1 MKKIALF
8 LIALLLPLVASA
20 YDFKVDGIAYNN
32 ITPNGETNTYY
43 AEVTYGDDYYRG
55 TVVIPSQVTWNG
67 RTYSVTT
74 IGGYA
79 FADCTQLEH
88 VVIPNSVLYIGCN
101 SFSGCT
107 KLENIT
113 LPESLVKI
121 FHTVWSNDRGAFQ
134 GCTSLKSVYLPAS
147 LARPGYLEVSIGTAA
162 FMGCTSLKTVYI
174 AGTETTIHTV
184 CTFADCTSLQDFVS
198 CIKQPENMEQRTFT
212 NLPST
217 ARLLVPDGTS
227 SAYKQ
232 LEGWNMF
239 KSVYER
245 SSYSQFFAIVTAG
258 LGGKVSWDGES
269 VAVGT
274 HVKGVAKGQ
283 SITFTVTPDEGKHLL
298 RLLKDG
304 QDVTSSVSNG
314 KYTVSNIQKDFT
326 LEAVFEEGSNPQGA
340 GGTATLSI
348 EPFSIKGGETQQMLI
363 DVNNP
368 DDDITSVE
376 FYMQLPQGLSIAM
389 ENGEAAVDI
398 AGRTTWKNHTLTV
411 NTSDGH
417 FMLYSSSNATLSGTS
432 GAVISVKLQAA
443 SNFNGGDI
451 RLTKQTLNTPVP
463 VTSKPGDYTYTIKG
477 DDTPP
482 VGDFITFADPI
493 VEALCLYYWD
503 TNKDGGLTKQEAA
516 AVTSLGDVFCLDPN
530 KTKSWQDSNGSKDGL
545 VHGNFTSFDE
555 LQYFTGLT
563 AIDEGAFYSQQSL
576 QSITLPASIKTIGK
590 YAFYYCWNL
599 KAINVPNSV
608 ETIGD
613 GAFSSCKNA
622 ESLVL
627 GRSVK
632 TIGDAAFRGCGKLTE
647 VTIHEGCT
655 SIGGSAF
662 YDCTKLTKLTLP
674 ASLKSVGSYML
685 AYVDNNVNIYLGSK
699 DLWQQLNIVY
709 LADDNEDEDGI
720 VEQSDYRLYYNGQE
734 LTEVELPQTMTS
746 IGNNFKNCQSIK
758 SLTIPKTV
766 TSMAV
771 LAFNGCRNL
780 TSVTSY
786 IENPFY
792 IEDAVFEYTNPNTH
806 SDVFTSATLYVP
818 KGTKAKYQSQYGWK
832 NFKNIVEMGGDEPAA
847 QLEVSF
853 QMNAVDGVVYDEQ
866 FNVRVTAKNIGSDTF
881 VGDLFAY
888 YRKQNEDGS
897 WSGRGGLS
905 INQTIGPDKTGWAG
919 YRMAPEGKQPGHYKY
934 EYGYRTGSGQEVT
947 VGEVEFDYL
956 PDDRYVTIVSFDN
969 YKMITYCNE
978 NDLDFS
984 NVSGLKA
991 YTAGGFNTATSEVMM
1006 MRVTDVPAQTGVLLV
1021 GDFPHAYRVPK
1032 NTSSTIYV
1040 NMLVG
1045 VLESHYVTRDTD
1057 DGYTNYVFKDGA
1069 KGLAFYLANQ
1079 GIGSYVWDNEAYLQV
1094 PTQAAAS
1101 RSVITLK
1108 FDDTNSITDMENN
1121 GQPFDVYSLSGL
1133 LMKRGVTSLDQLPSG
1148 IYIVNGRK
1156 VVKK

>member
-8 LIALLLPLVASA
+8 LMALLLPLVASA

-67 RTYSVTT
+67 RTYSVTQ

-101 SFSGCT
+101 TFCGCT

-121 FHTVWSNDRGAFQ
+121 YHTVWSNDRGAFQ

-147 LARPGYLEVSIGTAA
+147 LARPGYLEVSIGTGA
-162 FMGCTSLKTVYI
+162 FMGCTSLKTVYV

-198 CIKQPENMEQRTFT
+198 CITQPENMEQRTFT

-245 SSYSQFFAIVTAG
+245 SSYSQVFAIVTAG

-274 HVKGVAKGQ
+274 HVKSVAKGQ

-298 RLLKDG
+298 HLLKDG

-326 LEAVFEEGSNPQGA
+326 LEAVFEDGSNPQGA

-376 FYMQLPQGLSIAM
+376 FYMQLPKGLTIAM

-432 GAVISVKLQAA
+432 GAVISVKLQAN
-443 SNFNGGDI
+443 STFNGGDI
-451 RLTKQTLNTPVP
+451 RLAKQVLNTPVP
-463 VTSKPGDYTYTIKG
+463 VTSKPADYTYTIKG

-482 VGDFITFADPI
+482 VGDFITFVDPI

-516 AVTSLGDVFCLDPN
+516 AVTSLGDVFCHDPN
-530 KTKSWQDSNGSKDGL
+530 KTKSWQDSDGSKDGL

-590 YAFYYCWNL
+590 SAFYYCWNL

-608 ETIGD
+608 ETIGE
-613 GAFSSCKNA
+613 GAFSGCKNA
-622 ESLVL
+622 ENLVL
-627 GRSVK
+627 GNSVK
-632 TIGDAAFRGCGKLTE
+632 TIGNAAFRGCGKLTE
-647 VTIHEGCT
+647 VTIPGGCV

-662 YDCTKLTKLTLP
+662 FDCAKLTKVILP
-674 ASLKSVGSYML
+674 ASLKNVGAYML
-685 AYVDNNVNIYLGSK
+685 AYAENTVNIYLGSK

-720 VEQSDYRLYYNGQE
+720 VEQSEYRLYYNGQE
-734 LTEVELPQTMTS
+734 LTEVELPQTMTT

-780 TSVTSY
+780 TSVSSY

-792 IEDAVFEYTNPNTH
+792 IEDAAFEYTDPNTH
-806 SDVFTSATLYVP
+806 KDVFTSATLYVP

-832 NFKNIVEMGGDEPAA
+832 NFKNIVEMGGGEEVQPLLAVSVKHNNVVDNIAYSDR
-847 QLEVSF
+847 LEVSR
-853 QMNAVDGVVYDEQ
+853 QW
-866 FNVRVTAKNIGSDTF
+866 KNISDNSF
-881 VGDLFAY
+881 EGRVYYEPFRLENGVWKPVWDNVYGDALNLASGKY
-888 YRKQNEDGS
+888 DATYITSLYLADGQYKIE
-897 WSGRGGLS
+897 WWYKRNGVDERVVVETTYAE
-905 INQTIGPDKTGWAG
+905 INSSSNLWAIV
-919 YRMAPEGKQPGHYKY
+919 MK
-934 EYGYRTGSGQEVT
+934 
-947 VGEVEFDYL
+947 
-956 PDDRYVTIVSFDN
+956 DDG
-969 YKMITYCNE
+969 MMTYCE
-978 NDLDFS
+978 KEDLDFAEA
-984 NVSGLKA
+984 GLKA
-991 YTAGGFNTATSEVMM
+991 YTAGGFNTLTGEALM
-1006 MRVTDVPAQTGVLLV
+1006 MRVTDVPAETGLLLV
-1021 GDFPHAYRVPK
+1021 GTKGLYLVSRKQSP
-1032 NTSSTIYV
+1032 SIYV
-1040 NMLVG
+1040 NMLKG
-1045 VLESHYVTRDTD
+1045 VLSAKQLPQTEGD
-1057 DGYTNYVFKDGA
+1057 YTNYYFSPYEKVFKVVTDH
-1069 KGLAFYLANQ
+1069 
-1079 GIGSYVWDNEAYLQV
+1079 STYVTSNSAYLQI

-1108 FDDTNSITDMENN
+1108 FDDTNSIADVENN
-1121 GQPFDVYSLSGL
+1121 GQPYDVYSLSGTL
-1133 LMKRGVTSLDQLPSG
+1133 VKRGATSLKQLPRG
-1148 IYIVNGRK
+1148 IYIVNGHK
-1156 VVKK
+1156 VVKQ